1 MGGDGPTALQQ
12 LRAVMVPFTATIVIP
27 TIIILR
33 YSTRDAAILRG
44 HKYGQ
49 AIVRFVGSA
58 VWAAG
63 VSVLFASIASF
74 HKQGKGTLEP
84 WARPKHLVVTG
95 LYVRNSMYLGVFA
108 MLLGEAFIFNNK
120 NLLLMLLIF
129 MAVQAI
135 NVPLHEEWVLRKSF
149 GDEFTEYCKN
159 VPRWIPRLHPYT
171 PAKRDE

>member
-1 MGGDGPTALQQ
+1 
-12 LRAVMVPFTATIVIP
+12 MVPFTATVVIP

-95 LYVRNSMYLGVFA
+95 LYRHATLSS
-108 MLLGEAFIFNNK
+108 
-120 NLLLMLLIF
+120 
-129 MAVQAI
+129 QAAASTLQHGI
-135 NVPLHEEWVLRKSF
+135 SF
-149 GDEFTEYCKN
+149 DN
-159 VPRWIPRLHPYT
+159 RR
-171 PAKRDE
+171 